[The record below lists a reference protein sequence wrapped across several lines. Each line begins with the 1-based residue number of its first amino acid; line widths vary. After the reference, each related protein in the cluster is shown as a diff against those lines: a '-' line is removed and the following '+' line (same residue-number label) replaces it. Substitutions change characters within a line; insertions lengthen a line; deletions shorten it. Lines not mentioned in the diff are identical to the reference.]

1 MLQSSQAY
9 YNQSLSIL
17 IHQAFLHSFY
27 GIFIGM
33 HWKTMKNRLL
43 LEKESKSSSVKVK
56 EMLSLDVRQQN
67 LEYLHLI
74 VKTALS
80 SKFNP

>member
-1 MLQSSQAY
+1 
-9 YNQSLSIL
+9 
-17 IHQAFLHSFY
+17 
-27 GIFIGM
+27 
-33 HWKTMKNRLL
+33 MKNRLL